1 MKKGN
6 KKALYVGEEKKMKYC
21 NNKMMKVKYYSYKK
35 SYCYDLYHCYGKY
48 SISKEYAMKYCR
60 ELEEKYNGHSLKI
73 ISYNTS
79 IFTVGFIGYIDG
91 KEAFFY
97 ITRDYDKY
105 IFLED
110 IEK

>member
-1 MKKGN
+1 
-6 KKALYVGEEKKMKYC
+6 MKYC
-21 NNKMMKVKYYSYKK
+21 NNKMMKSQYIHYNNSR
-35 SYCYDLYHCYGKY
+35 CYELYHCYDRY
-48 SISKEYAMKYCR
+48 SENKCRAMDYCR

-79 IFTVGFIGYIDG
+79 IFTVGFIGYIDE

-97 ITRDYDKY
+97 ITRDYDRY